1 MDTRTSFC
9 IALACAVFVGSWSN
23 DTRSQVRY
31 SPTPVDPADQ
41 ERVILPKTQF
51 DKAAALRALEKGTAT
66 IVGTA
71 CWRVPYLGS
80 RAENVPILLLPVTP
94 HLEELIRLRKK
105 ARRGEVVLQS
115 PEVLETSIATV
126 ADDKGRFRFTE
137 LKPGRYYLY
146 AAFGFTRA
154 STRNVYRGTAYGGN
168 TAVDLYSPETVHY
181 GGGGEI
187 EKVVQVKKEGEV
199 VRTSLTNKGVY
210 ASLFKCALT

>member
-1 MDTRTSFC
+1 MDTRTSVC
-9 IALACAVFVGSWSN
+9 IALACALFAFSWAH

-41 ERVILPKTQF
+41 ERVILPKTKF
-51 DKAAALRALEKGTAT
+51 DKATALRALEKGTAT

-80 RAENVPILLLPVTP
+80 RAENVPILLLPMTP
-94 HLEELIRLRKK
+94 HLEELIRLRRK
-105 ARRGEVVLQS
+105 ARHGEVVLQS
-115 PEVLETSIATV
+115 PDVLETSIATV
-126 ADDKGRFRFTE
+126 ADDRGRFQFTE

-146 AAFGFTRA
+146 AAFEFTRA
-154 STRNVYRGTAYGGN
+154 STQNVYRGTAYGGN
-168 TAVDLYSPETVHY
+168 TAVDLYSPGTVHHA
-181 GGGGEI
+181 GGGEI

-210 ASLFKCALT
+210 ATLFKCALT